1 MDMITDGEPLYV
13 SKRSWQSMGQEYRV
27 YPDRIELR
35 SWFGKI
41 VISADKIL
49 DIEVRPPAAGDLFR
63 REELAHS
70 FVTLKLDM
78 VDFYRHV
85 AVHRSSGIMKYL
97 RFTPD
102 DPEKFVELCRSIM
115 KNKK

>member
-1 MDMITDGEPLYV
+1 MITDGEPLYV

-27 YPDRIELR
+27 YLDRIELR

-49 DIEVRPPAAGDLFR
+49 DVEVRPPAGGDLFR
-63 REELAHS
+63 GKELTRS

-78 VDFYRHV
+78 ADFYCHI
-85 AVHRSSGIMKYL
+85 AVHRSSGIIRYL

-102 DPEKFVELCRSIM
+102 DPEKFAELCKSIM
-115 KNKK
+115 NNVK